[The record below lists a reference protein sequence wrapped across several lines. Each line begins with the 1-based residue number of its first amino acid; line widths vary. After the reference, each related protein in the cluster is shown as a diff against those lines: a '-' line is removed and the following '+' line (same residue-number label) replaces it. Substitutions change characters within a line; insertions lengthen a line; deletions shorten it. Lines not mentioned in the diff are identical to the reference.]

1 MKQKYETPALT
12 VVALGTVNI
21 LMTSTEE
28 ENWGE
33 LDSSINHLTFAK
45 WRIVV
50 WSK

>member
-28 ENWGE
+28 EDWGE
-33 LDSSINHLTFAK
+33 LDSSVNHLTAK
-45 WRIVV
+45 WRTDV
-50 WSK
+50 WSE